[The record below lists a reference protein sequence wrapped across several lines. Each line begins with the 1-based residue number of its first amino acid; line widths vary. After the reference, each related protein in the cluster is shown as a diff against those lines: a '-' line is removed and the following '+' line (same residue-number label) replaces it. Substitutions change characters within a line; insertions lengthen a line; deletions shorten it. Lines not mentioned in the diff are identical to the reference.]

1 MLIEREIGEK
11 RRREQER
18 ERRRRKSINKKKRKE
33 IRNMAFQKIEREIA
47 HGKRN
52 KWEKGI
58 KGKEKGIR
66 EIEEEKKKKKK
77 IK

>member
-1 MLIEREIGEK
+1 MASQKKIERE
-11 RRREQER
+11 R
-18 ERRRRKSINKKKRKE
+18 
-33 IRNMAFQKIEREIA
+33 EREIA

-58 KGKEKGIR
+58 KGKDKGIR
-66 EIEEEKKKKKK
+66 QTEEEKKKENEK